1 VQANHSLAN
10 GAEGRTIKA
19 DWNAIDWRKVE
30 KSVNNLRRRIFWA
43 SKEGDHRKV
52 RSLQKLML
60 RSKAN
65 TLQSVRR
72 VTQINAGRNTPGVD
86 MLVVKTPKARSELVD
101 QTRSYQPW
109 KVRPARRVY
118 IPKANGKMRPL
129 SIPTVI
135 DRVMQ
140 AIVKYALEPYWEARF
155 EPASYGF
162 RLGRSCHDSR
172 LKVTVKGPLTRPPPS
187 PPVRSPMSSASRSSG

>member
-172 LKVTVKGPLTRPPPS
+172 LKTHV
-187 PPVRSPMSSASRSSG
+187 